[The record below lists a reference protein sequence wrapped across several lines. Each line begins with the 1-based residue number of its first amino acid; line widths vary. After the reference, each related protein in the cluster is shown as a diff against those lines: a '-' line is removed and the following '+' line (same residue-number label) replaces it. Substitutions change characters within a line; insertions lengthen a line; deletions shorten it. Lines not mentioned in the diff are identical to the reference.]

1 MWEIAKLFLNTR
13 VTEPTPHVEI
23 AKVTVPTPNHVSQAP
38 PKPKEEN
45 EDHVSDEDQN
55 HSSSEVE
62 NQDVLGE
69 IASGL
74 HMTQNLFM
82 PAGPTYEFQIN
93 QVCVNELIKVL
104 NCYFKV

>member
-13 VTEPTPHVEI
+13 VTEPTPHTETT
-23 AKVTVPTPNHVSQAP
+23 KVAVPTPNHVSQAP

-62 NQDVLGE
+62 TQDVLGE

-93 QVCVNELIKVL
+93 QVNVQVTIKILQALIL
-104 NCYFKV
+104 